1 MIRIL
6 IGGDVYPAGNIQP
19 AFVEGRAPDIFHD
32 LLPEIETADLSI
44 VNLECPL
51 ISKETPIAKAGP
63 VLGAPR
69 ECIRGFAE
77 AGWNVLNLANNHSFD
92 HGAEGLRETIRTIRE
107 AGLEPL
113 GAGENIAEAQQPFV
127 REIEGQRIVVY
138 SMAEREFS
146 VAAEDFPGANPLDL
160 INVVYAIREHKRNG
174 VFIVLIHGGNEY
186 YPYPSPE
193 MVRRCR
199 FMIDMGAGAVVCCH
213 AHCPLPWEI
222 YAGCPIVYGLGNL
235 VFESTMP
242 TDGAWYQ
249 GYMAGLTLTHGRLEF
264 APVPYEQSRHSVGT
278 GRMAEDREHAFINEL
293 SRRSDE
299 TTDASLLKNRWLEH
313 CAENRDSYLAML
325 FGHRSSMLRLLS
337 HIPLAGRSRKAVR
350 QALLLVQ
357 CEAHHEVL
365 TSLFSDVRRTR

>member
-6 IGGDVYPAGNIQP
+6 IGGDVYPGGTVQS
-19 AFVEGRAPDIFHD
+19 AFIEGRAADIFHD
-32 LLPEIETADLSI
+32 LLPEIASADLSI

-51 ISKETPIAKAGP
+51 ISRETPIAKAGP

-92 HGAEGLRETIRTIRE
+92 HGAEGLQETIRTIRE

-113 GAGENIAEAQQPFV
+113 GAGENIFEAQEPFV
-127 REIEGQRIVVY
+127 KEIEGQRIVVY

-160 INVVYAIREHKRNG
+160 INVVHAIREHKRGG

-193 MVRRCR
+193 MVKRCH
-199 FMIDMGAGAVVCCH
+199 FMVDMGADAVVCCH
-213 AHCPLPWEI
+213 AHCPLPWET
-222 YAGCPIVYGLGNL
+222 YRDRPIVYGMGNL
-235 VFESTMP
+235 VFEAFRREP
-242 TDGAWYQ
+242 EAWHQ
-249 GYMAGLTLTHGRLEF
+249 GYLARLTVGPDNVRFE
-264 APVPYEQSRHSVGT
+264 PVPYSQSQPDGGARRLPPDRERLFIAELDVRAADLLSEERLQARWAGYCQSR
-278 GRMAEDREHAFINEL
+278 RN
-293 SRRSDE
+293 
-299 TTDASLLKNRWLEH
+299 
-313 CAENRDSYLAML
+313 SYLTML
-325 FGHRSSMLRLLS
+325 FGYQGFLAKIRRRLFTRCYS
-337 HIPLAGRSRKAVR
+337 EQAVR

-357 CEAHHEVL
+357 CEAHQEVL
-365 TSLFSDVRRTR
+365 KTLFDGARR

>member
-6 IGGDVYPAGNIQP
+6 IGGDVYPAGNVQS
-19 AFVEGRAPDIFHD
+19 AFIEGRAADIFHD
-32 LLPEIETADLSI
+32 LLPEIASADLSI

-51 ISKETPIAKAGP
+51 ISRETPIAKAGP

-77 AGWNVLNLANNHSFD
+77 AGWDVLNLANNHSFD
-92 HGAEGLRETIRTIRE
+92 HGAEGLRETICTIRE

-113 GAGENIAEAQQPFV
+113 GAGENIFEAQEPFV
-127 REIEGQRIVVY
+127 KEIEGQRIVVY

-146 VAAEDFPGANPLDL
+146 VASEDFPGANPLDL
-160 INVVYAIREHKRNG
+160 INVVHAIREHKRDG

-199 FMIDMGAGAVVCCH
+199 FMVDMGADAVVCCH
-213 AHCPLPWEI
+213 AHCPLPWEV
-222 YAGCPIVYGLGNL
+222 YSGCPIVYGLGNL

-242 TDGAWYQ
+242 TGETWYQ
-249 GYMAGLTLTHGRLEF
+249 GYMAGLTLTRGRLDF
-264 APVPYEQSRHSVGT
+264 TPVPYEQSRLSVGT
-278 GRMAEDREHAFINEL
+278 ARMAEDPKDAFIREL
-293 SRRSDE
+293 SWRSDRL
-299 TTDASLLKNRWLEH
+299 TNALLLKKRWLDH
-313 CAENRDSYLAML
+313 CAENRDTYLAML
-325 FGHRSSMLRLLS
+325 FGHRGHMLKLLS
-337 HIPLAGRSRKAVR
+337 HFPFAGRSRKAAR

-357 CEAHHEVL
+357 CEAHNEML
-365 TSLFSDVRRTR
+365 TSLFSEMRRYR